1 MSSRILRLKTVA
13 LIDRGIE
20 RLTARDSQAP
30 VARRQFLFGQRDI
43 AGRRLPCGVRRCRS
57 TWRGARARLR
67 RPEERKRGAVAASA
81 HQHGPRVAGGDCRR

>member
-30 VARRQFLFGQRDI
+30 VARRQFLSVS
-43 AGRRLPCGVRRCRS
+43 ATSL
-57 TWRGARARLR
+57 AA
-67 RPEERKRGAVAASA
+67 AVLV
-81 HQHGPRVAGGDCRR
+81 G